1 MSVVGWLCWAPG
13 VAEVWVSMDP
23 AQNGANGA
31 PGSSPAIGGSA
42 QKRGH
47 TGILEELFRAQ
58 PRASATRHD
67 GSPIPHGI
75 SRPDY
80 YERLPPS
87 PPPKPPSLVEDR
99 IFGAPPAA
107 HVLPTARIAIPAV
120 APHGNGNGNGG
131 MVLQTIGPPT
141 ERADTHY
148 TVQAPRAGFRHN
160 RDGALEE
167 KPIAYPALGM
177 ERLTPG
183 YTGAK
188 VADARERLSALPVE
202 SRSKVRSGSQ
212 NERLDETDHVSD
224 APVLQG
230 YNPNTWDPPLRY
242 GDSISLLVDGL
253 NAVTAY
259 SGSEDGRPWIEVL
272 KVFAKHVES
281 KDGGIDVGA
290 RGTETVRKA

>member
-1 MSVVGWLCWAPG
+1 VC

-23 AQNGANGA
+23 AQNGVNGA
-31 PGSSPAIGGSA
+31 PGSSPASGSSV

-80 YERLPPS
+80 YAALPPS

-99 IFGAPPAA
+99 IFGAPPAS
-107 HVLPTARIAIPAV
+107 HVHPIPAV
-120 APHGNGNGNGG
+120 APHGNGNGNGN
-131 MVLQTIGPPT
+131 MALQPT
-141 ERADTHY
+141 GTPAERADTHY
-148 TVQAPRAGFRHN
+148 TVQAPRAGFRLN
-160 RDGALEE
+160 SDGALGE

-177 ERLTPG
+177 ESIMPG
-183 YTGAK
+183 YTDAK
-188 VADARERLSALPVE
+188 VADARERLSAMPAE
-202 SRSKVRSGSQ
+202 SRSKVRSGRSGSQ
-212 NERLDETDHVSD
+212 HEPLDETDHVSD

-272 KVFAKHVES
+272 KVCAKHVES
-281 KDGGIDVGA
+281 RWGH
-290 RGTETVRKA
+290 